1 MKGRWKAK
9 VLLALTLAASGV
21 VRAQDNPPPPAAAPV
36 EEGERPLGEEE
47 AMVLNFERADIRDVI
62 HSLATA
68 LGLSYT
74 IDPRIEGQVTL
85 RTTGKIPRED
95 EVIIRNAAL
104 ARKIPIM
111 TTVRA
116 AQASA
121 NGIRSLQK
129 NKVHVRSLQEYHA
142 QKTA

>member
-1 MKGRWKAK
+1 MG
-9 VLLALTLAASGV
+9 LLALALSAPGAVWAQPNPAAP
-21 VRAQDNPPPPAAAPV
+21 ANPPPAPAPEAAEPAPPD
-36 EEGERPLGEEE
+36 EGDHPLGEEE

-95 EVIIRNAAL
+95 L
-104 ARKIPIM
+104 FP
-111 TTVRA
+111 
-116 AQASA
+116 
-121 NGIRSLQK
+121 LP
-129 NKVHVRSLQEYHA
+129 
-142 QKTA
+142 